1 MCDMNIVV
9 TGAEGFIG
17 KNLCMMLSE
26 HGYHNLFK
34 VGRNTEREE
43 LASYLEKAD
52 FVFHLAGVNRP
63 QYESEFEQGNIE
75 LTQFI
80 VESLASFGNK
90 TSMVLSSSIQAV
102 NENPYGTSKLK
113 AEQLVH
119 RYGESASA
127 STYVYRLPNVF
138 GKWCKPNY
146 NSFVATFCHNIANE
160 LPITINDPQ
169 AAVTLVYVDDVC
181 RSLIAL
187 LNGNTPSGWCQ
198 VTPEYSTTV
207 GEVAH
212 ILLRF
217 KDSRETLVIENVGQ
231 GLTRALY
238 STYLSYIQPENFSY
252 AIPSYTDDR
261 GSFCEILKT
270 KSAGQF
276 SFFSAHPGVTRGGHY
291 HHSKNEKFLVIK
303 GKALFKFENMVSGE
317 RYELETSGSSPLIV
331 ETVPGWSHDITNIGE
346 DDLLVMLWANE
357 VFDRSAPDT
366 FTYPL

>member
-1 MCDMNIVV
+1 MRDMNIVV

-17 KNLCMMLSE
+17 KNLCMRLSE
-26 HGYHNLFK
+26 HGYQNLFK
-34 VGRNTEREE
+34 VDRSTGRDE
-43 LASYLEKAD
+43 LSGYLEKAD

-63 QYESEFEQGNIE
+63 RHESEFEQGNIE

-80 VESLASFGNK
+80 VESLASFGNN
-90 TSMVLSSSIQAV
+90 TPLMLSSSIQAV
-102 NENPYGTSKLK
+102 NDNLYGKSKLK

-169 AAVTLVYVDDVC
+169 VAVTLVYVDDVC
-181 RSLIAL
+181 QSLIAL
-187 LNGNTPSGWCQ
+187 LDGKTAPGLCKA
-198 VTPEYSTTV
+198 VPEYSTTV
-207 GEVAH
+207 GEVAE
-212 ILLRF
+212 LLHLF
-217 KDSRETLVIENVGQ
+217 KESRETLVTEDVGQ

-238 STYLSYIQPENFSY
+238 STYLSYIQPDQFSY
-252 AIPSYTDDR
+252 AIPSYTDER
-261 GSFCEILKT
+261 GSFCEMLKT

-303 GKALFKFENMVSGE
+303 GKALFKFENMISGE

-346 DDLLVMLWANE
+346 EELVVMLWANE

-366 FTYPL
+366 FAHPL